1 MVVRTFYRGLVD
13 GLHVALKD
21 IDKEVASLGNVTIH
35 SVQDSLY
42 QNTIITL
49 GGKPTEQ
56 LMVRVVI
63 YTP

>member
-1 MVVRTFYRGLVD
+1 MMVRTFHKGLAN
-13 GLHVALKD
+13 GLHVALEDLDKD
-21 IDKEVASLGNVTIH
+21 VASLGNVTIH

-42 QNTIITL
+42 QNTLIRM